1 LAARS
6 SQKEAALPAKGNNSS
21 TAAKNKNLIKCQE
34 CNRQCKE
41 ADQAKPPGK
50 SPHQGREII
59 TIDFLENGAFCTVFS
74 ENFHKF

>member
-1 LAARS
+1 MAIVVL
-6 SQKEAALPAKGNNSS
+6 
-21 TAAKNKNLIKCQE
+21 LIRIKTSAMKCLE
-34 CNRQCKE
+34 CNCQCKE

-59 TIDFLENGAFCTVFS
+59 AIISLENGAFCTVFS